1 MDQIFDW
8 FRQQSL
14 AKRWQ
19 IFLVA
24 LLALAVVGYSLSTNN
39 TAQPKQ
45 AGVFETL
52 QFESAIYVHV
62 VGEVVK
68 PGLYE
73 LPIGAKAADAISA
86 AGGLTKEAQPASVN
100 LARTLTDGEQLMVLS
115 TVEQASGNG
124 KISVNQASAAELD
137 ALPGIGPALSERIV
151 QYRDQI
157 GGFRAIE
164 ELTEVSGIGPKLFAK
179 IRDQLSL

>member
-8 FRQQSL
+8 LRQQSL

-24 LLALAVVGYSLSTNN
+24 LLALLVVGYTLSANSTK
-39 TAQPKQ
+39 QPEQ
-45 AGVFETL
+45 SSVFEPL
-52 QFESAIYVHV
+52 RFESAIYVHV
-62 VGEVVK
+62 VGEVAK

-73 LPIGAKAADAISA
+73 LPVGAKAADAISA
-86 AGGLTKEAQPASVN
+86 AGGLTKDAQPSSVN
-100 LARTLTDGEQLMVLS
+100 LARTLADGEQLVVLS
-115 TVEQASGNG
+115 TREESIGNG
-124 KISVNQASAAELD
+124 RISVNQASAAELD
-137 ALPGIGPALSERIV
+137 ELPGIGPALSERII
-151 QYRDQI
+151 QHREQI

-179 IRDQLSL
+179 IRDQLTL

>member
-1 MDQIFDW
+1 MDQIFNW

-24 LLALAVVGYSLSTNN
+24 LLAFLVVGYSLSTNT
-39 TAQPKQ
+39 TAQPQ
-45 AGVFETL
+45 QPSVFEPL
-52 QFESAIYVHV
+52 QFETAIYVHV
-62 VGEVVK
+62 VGEVVR

-73 LPIGAKAADAISA
+73 LPIGAKAADAIAA
-86 AGGLTKEAQPASVN
+86 AGGLTKDAQPESVN
-100 LARTLTDGEQLMVLS
+100 LARTLTDGEQLVVLS
-115 TVEQASGNG
+115 TSEQAVGNG

-137 ALPGIGPALSERIV
+137 ELPGIGPALSERIIAH
-151 QYRDQI
+151 RDQV
-157 GGFRAIE
+157 GGFRSIE

-179 IRDQLSL
+179 IRDQLIL

>member
-8 FRQQSL
+8 FRQQTL

-19 IFLVA
+19 IFLVS
-24 LLALAVVGYSLSTNN
+24 LLALSVVGYSLSSDNI
-39 TAQPKQ
+39 AQPQ
-45 AGVFETL
+45 QSGVFEPL
-52 QFESAIYVHV
+52 QFDSAIYVHV
-62 VGEVVK
+62 VGEVAN

-86 AGGLTKEAQPASVN
+86 AGGLTKDAQPASVN
-100 LARTLTDGEQLMVLS
+100 LARTLTDGEQLAVLS
-115 TVEQASGNG
+115 TAEQASGNG
-124 KISVNQASAAELD
+124 KTSLNQASAAELD
-137 ALPGIGPALSERIV
+137 ALPGIGPALSERIIEH
-151 QYRDQI
+151 REQI

>member
-24 LLALAVVGYSLSTNN
+24 ILALTVVGYTLSTSN
-39 TAQPKQ
+39 TAQPQQ
-45 AGVFETL
+45 ASVFESL

-62 VGEVVK
+62 VGEVAN

-73 LPIGAKAADAISA
+73 LALGAKAADAIEA
-86 AGGLTKEAQPASVN
+86 AGGLTKDAQAASVN
-100 LARTLTDGEQLMVLS
+100 LARTLIDGEQLVVLS
-115 TVEQASGNG
+115 ISDQASGNS
-124 KISVNQASAAELD
+124 KISINQASATELD
-137 ALPGIGPALSERIV
+137 QLPGIGPALSERIIAH
-151 QYRDQI
+151 REQI

-179 IRDQLSL
+179 IRDQLTL